1 MDFITILILSLA
13 LATDSFAVAAAR
25 QMVVRS
31 FTAKEAI
38 SMAFFFMLFHSGTIL
53 AGYFAGMGFKEMIS
67 GIDHWVAFGL
77 LCAVGGRMIME
88 ALRPEKRAVPMVL
101 SLRGVLILSLA
112 ISIDTFVVGI
122 SFALL
127 NNVSILL
134 LAASL
139 GVATFIFTL
148 SGAWLGT
155 RFGRFSN
162 SKAGMIGG
170 IILIGIGVKIL
181 VEHLTR

>member
-1 MDFITILILSLA
+1 MDLITILIVSLA
-13 LATDSFAVAAAR
+13 LATDSFAVATAR

-38 SMAFFFMLFHSGTIL
+38 PMAFFFMLFHSGAIL
-53 AGYFAGMGFKEMIS
+53 AGYFAGMGFKDLI
-67 GIDHWVAFGL
+67 GNIDHWVAFGL
-77 LCAVGGRMIME
+77 LCAVGGKMILE
-88 ALRPEKRAVPMVL
+88 AFRTEKMAVPMVL
-101 SLRGVLILSLA
+101 SLREVLILSVA

-139 GVATFIFTL
+139 GAATFIFTL
-148 SGAWLGT
+148 SGAWLGS

-181 VEHLTR
+181 LEHLAR